1 MEILNSFSTSWEYF
15 DFASSK
21 IIFKYPHEVL
31 FFYYYLYLNDELNY
45 ACICSGYQMI
55 YWRTDV

>member
-1 MEILNSFSTSWEYF
+1 MSWEYF
-15 DFASSK
+15 DFAFSK